1 MEVGKIQ
8 QNYTAPRRN
17 LKKEATP
24 NFTGAASLG
33 KQITNSLSGKNAI
46 ERMKKLEWLKGEIGG
61 ILITALGTGLV
72 APIFIGFNPFV
83 KAPKDATKEQKEDVK
98 NTKLYTAMRQP
109 ISAVLAILFQVSA
122 LKPIDKF
129 LDNLF
134 NKEQYAKHFNLH
146 VDQSAINSKS
156 YVKSLVKEEFKQQG
170 KTKPSYF
177 QVFTKGWSKVKEER
191 EAYDNLF
198 DTRIKAIQDEQLD
211 KVANVFRETGAIKV
225 GQRTLDNKTVAEL
238 INTQI
243 DDYVSDA
250 TKLKI
255 DNDGLAFYSKRAKTL
270 VENEEH
276 LREIFKNP
284 PSDSKQLQTYLQN
297 LHNAEQSPEVKEIL
311 KEIIDRPEDIRRSRI
326 DRTLKRIDNIKS
338 MCKGNYSHDN
348 YLDAMSLRNAELDRT
363 ITRLKLSKIAE
374 PDKATNATITETIKR
389 MTKGCQFE
397 DSDTLLRSILHDT
410 DTFDFNAD
418 KLSKKIHKDITKL
431 YKKLVE
437 NKYKSFNQISKI
449 LIGVCITLPITCNA
463 LNWVYPR
470 FMELFFPKLAGVKK
484 DGGDK

>member
-156 YVKSLVKEEFKQQG
+156 YVKSLLKEEFKQQG

-326 DRTLKRIDNIKS
+326 DRTLKISLTSGDCS
-338 MCKGNYSHDN
+338 ALCKF
-348 YLDAMSLRNAELDRT
+348 
-363 ITRLKLSKIAE
+363 
-374 PDKATNATITETIKR
+374 
-389 MTKGCQFE
+389 C
-397 DSDTLLRSILHDT
+397 
-410 DTFDFNAD
+410 
-418 KLSKKIHKDITKL
+418 
-431 YKKLVE
+431 
-437 NKYKSFNQISKI
+437 KY
-449 LIGVCITLPITCNA
+449 V
-463 LNWVYPR
+463 
-470 FMELFFPKLAGVKK
+470 
-484 DGGDK
+484 